1 MGQGEEQGPSLILW
15 WCSKQ
20 DLGFP
25 TQEKT
30 CFSSLSRDF
39 MSFFYKLIL
48 EAWLDVIHLDDH
60 PLRAEDCLWR
70 GVVVKGLGWPAGL

>member
-25 TQEKT
+25 TP
-30 CFSSLSRDF
+30 CFFSLSSDF
-39 MSFFYKLIL
+39 ISSFYKLTL
-48 EAWLDVIHLDDH
+48 EAWLNVIHLDDH

-70 GVVVKGLGWPAGL
+70 GVLVKRLGWPAGL

>member
-20 DLGFP
+20 DFGFP

-30 CFSSLSRDF
+30 CFSSLSSDF

-60 PLRAEDCLWR
+60 PL
-70 GVVVKGLGWPAGL
+70 GLRTVCGEGWL